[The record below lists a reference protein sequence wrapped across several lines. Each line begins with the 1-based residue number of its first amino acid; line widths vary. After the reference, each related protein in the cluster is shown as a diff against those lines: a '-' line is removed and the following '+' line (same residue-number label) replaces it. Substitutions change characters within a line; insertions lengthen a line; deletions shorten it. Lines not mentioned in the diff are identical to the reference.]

1 MLRQKV
7 QIQFYRHKVIH
18 LVTQSLIWGSENF
31 TKILLRYFYDLSST
45 IDTGLDIRLVIYCL
59 YRTPTLCTFHIAVDF

>member
-1 MLRQKV
+1 MQRQKV

-18 LVTQSLIWGSENF
+18 LVTQSLIGGSENL

-45 IDTGLDIRLVIYCL
+45 GLDRRLVIYCL
-59 YRTPTLCTFHIAVDF
+59 YRRPTLCTFHIAVDF